1 MYNYE
6 LTKYPQYF
14 HYTYWGC
21 FEVYNNE
28 EDIEILCENRNKF
41 IEENNIIK
49 HRENI
54 PDYIKNETLYY
65 RGANIR
71 ASKKDRDMF
80 YQDHMEYY
88 ETEEEYIVIFSNYT
102 PYEEYKD
109 IALKN
114 GFKLL
119 PYNLYTIGN
128 SKTMIKKVLKRKNIA
143 KQ

>member
-14 HYTYWGC
+14 HNTYWGC

-28 EDIEILCENRNKF
+28 VLEILYKNRNKF

-49 HRENI
+49 HRNNI

-65 RGANIR
+65 RGANK
-71 ASKKDRDMF
+71 KKDGDIF
-80 YQDHMEYY
+80 YQDHIEYY
-88 ETEEEYIVIFSNYT
+88 ETEKEYIVILSNYA
-102 PYEEYKD
+102 PYENYKD
-109 IALKN
+109 IALKY

-128 SKTMIKKVLKRKNIA
+128 SKTMIKKVLKRKKKKKI
-143 KQ
+143 